1 MGLSKS
7 LTFSN
12 LRDSDPPSK
21 SLTFTAQSVFHYQ
34 TRSPLGAMGLFHH
47 QSRSPFDD
55 FPIGLSKSLT
65 FRPMRET
72 SESVFLVVLE
82 VLFFKKHTLWACA
95 AGACCPLAR
104 CVCLLQFK
112 TTTVYRSGN
121 LLTFIRSIVR
131 ASLCHR
137 LTGSRSLTQHPP
149 SLNAVGIANAMRRM
163 RNSRMCALSSEKWQ
177 LRSSLVSH
185 ATHDVAPS
193 RMIDPAKR
201 KNHHGNTSNPSS
213 RQCNG
218 SRSCCPALDSAHFD
232 ELGRAS

>member
-1 MGLSKS
+1 MRTFRKLLTVSFSGLQRCHYQTRSPLSLKSVFDHQTRSPFRGVEGMGLSKS

-72 SESVFLVVLE
+72 SESVFLVVLD

-95 AGACCPLAR
+95 AGACCPLAG

-112 TTTVYRSGN
+112 TTTVYRS
-121 LLTFIRSIVR
+121 
-131 ASLCHR
+131 
-137 LTGSRSLTQHPP
+137 
-149 SLNAVGIANAMRRM
+149 
-163 RNSRMCALSSEKWQ
+163 EKRFEIKH
-177 LRSSLVSH
+177 LR
-185 ATHDVAPS
+185 DF
-193 RMIDPAKR
+193 R
-201 KNHHGNTSNPSS
+201 
-213 RQCNG
+213 
-218 SRSCCPALDSAHFD
+218 
-232 ELGRAS
+232 